1 MISSISQYTAHFIQ
15 RVQILWIYAIHLIQ
29 RIIMHNGITW
39 YKLAGHDSVVEGRG
53 NRDEERRKGKEG
65 KGKKE
70 GERGKNV
77 QDSPGECIYIE
88 RYIRVVY
95 TN

>member
-1 MISSISQYTAHFIQ
+1 M
-15 RVQILWIYAIHLIQ
+15 
-29 RIIMHNGITW
+29 
-39 YKLAGHDSVVEGRG
+39 AGHDSVVEGRG